1 MANVVVLLFSLL
13 LPVVVL
19 GVFLVA
25 LYFVVAAAVEQGIRR
40 SLQDASLRPSVRERL
55 RQQDDE
61 R

>member
-1 MANVVVLLFSLL
+1 MTNVVVLLFSLL
-13 LPVVVL
+13 LPIVVL

-40 SLQDASLRPSVRERL
+40 SLRDASLRPSVREQL